1 MLGLAFPQSKIA
13 DSDCF
18 PISQLELTDYGSG
31 IVRFHNA
38 IEVDENLVLPYV
50 DERATFA
57 DCGISV
63 KEDNGNRWAE
73 DFSGNVIENGL
84 EMLSEQALRL
94 GSDPDHQPVQD
105 DTPQEVANFFFKCEE
120 VIYKS
125 LMRYIDMHPM
135 ILNTL
140 WWRNRG
146 HVLKYSP
153 NGILGE
159 HNDNDSNYRVIDG
172 ERYPTSRPQAI
183 YQVLACIIYLND
195 NFEGGEMYFPYA
207 DVEYHPVKGDLV
219 FFPQNYVGTHGVRR
233 ITAGERYLYLANFG
247 QGTDKTV
254 EIHEPDDVSAPW
266 VSPVYMPWIFQ
277 DYEKYY
283 NSGYSEGAQRHT
295 DRHELNPV
303 SQHRPLEGLPEGKLF
318 PYE

>member
-1 MLGLAFPQSKIA
+1 MLATTFPQSKIA
-13 DSDCF
+13 DSDCL
-18 PISQLELTDYGSG
+18 PISELELTNYGSG
-31 IVRFHNA
+31 IIRFHNA
-38 IEVDENLVLPYV
+38 IEVDENLILSYV

-57 DCGISV
+57 DCGIKV
-63 KEDNGNRWAE
+63 VEKDNKRWAE

-94 GSDPDHQPVQD
+94 GSDPDHQPVQS
-105 DTPQEVANFFFKCEE
+105 DTPEQVANFFFECEE

-125 LMRYIDMHPM
+125 LMRYIDIHPM
-135 ILNTL
+135 VLNTL

-159 HNDNDSNYRVIDG
+159 HNDNDTNYRVVDG
-172 ERYPTSRPQAI
+172 QRYPTSRPQAI

-195 NFEGGEMYFPYA
+195 SFEGGEMYFPYA
-207 DVEYHPVKGDLV
+207 NVEYKPVKGDLV

-247 QGTDKTV
+247 QGGDDSV
-254 EIHEPDDVSAPW
+254 EIHEPADPAPW

-283 NSGYSEGAQRHT
+283 YSGYSESAKRHKEQN
-295 DRHELNPV
+295 ELNPV
-303 SQHRPLEGLPEGKLF
+303 SQHRPLEGYAEGTYF